1 MTLKSCFHQLRLICK
16 ARHYVPHKDVCTY
29 CNSLYVGLN
38 STLLHTLQIVL
49 NEAAGFLTGTG
60 RRVSITPV
68 LADLHWLP
76 VKYRI
81 QFKIMLL
88 TFRIINNIVP
98 SYLTELLSALAGVYN
113 LRSSSQFQSF
123 KSWLKT
129 YLFNVAFY
137 TS

>member
-1 MTLKSCFHQLRLICK
+1 MSRTRTSVLI
-16 ARHYVPHKDVCTY
+16 ATPFT
-29 CNSLYVGLN
+29 GLN
-38 STLLHTLQIVL
+38 STLLHKLQIVL

-68 LADLHWLP
+68 LVDLHWLP

-129 YLFNVAFY
+129 HLFNVAFY